1 MSTLGAVEIS
11 KQTKITAGALL
22 VAVAI
27 VLLATVAFDM
37 SLERAVLLAPV
48 LVASVGIAA
57 GLIIFWG
64 KVALQQWRG
73 DDRHPE
79 Q

>member
-1 MSTLGAVEIS
+1 MEIS
-11 KQTKITAGALL
+11 KQTKITVGAT
-22 VAVAI
+22 VAAVAI

-37 SLERAVLLAPV
+37 SIERAVLLAPV

-57 GLIIFWG
+57 GLVIFWG
-64 KVALQQWRG
+64 KVALHQWRG
-73 DDRHPE
+73 DDRRPE